1 MVYSYGVRAG
11 ELLKASRLERGLDQ
25 AALAR
30 RAGTTQNYI
39 SRVER
44 GVISPSV
51 RTLERLM
58 HAMGCRLVLE
68 ADPLP
73 FGNATASDLRSDLRD
88 RTAQQRVHEAMEL
101 SSFLT
106 GVSAA
111 AADAQPRVRN
121 GYGARKA

>member
-1 MVYSYGVRAG
+1 VHAG

-25 AALAR
+25 ATLAR
-30 RAGTTQNYI
+30 RAGTTQNYV

-44 GVISPSV
+44 GVVSPSV

-58 HAMGCRLVLE
+58 HAMGYRLVLDSE
-68 ADPLP
+68 PLP
-73 FGNATASDLRSDLRD
+73 FGNATAEVLRSDFRD
-88 RTAQQRVHEAMEL
+88 RTAHERVQEAMEL

-111 AADAQPRVRN
+111 AAAGETSRH
-121 GYGARKA
+121 GEG

>member
-1 MVYSYGVRAG
+1 MVYACGVKAG

-25 AALAR
+25 AGLAR
-30 RAGTTQNYI
+30 RSGTTQNYI

-58 HAMGCRLVLE
+58 HALGCRLVLDAE
-68 ADPLP
+68 LLP
-73 FGNATASDLRSDLRD
+73 FGNATASDLCSDFRD
-88 RTAQQRVHEAMEL
+88 RTAEERVHEAMEL

-106 GVSAA
+106 GVGAA
-111 AADAQPRVRN
+111 AAAQERVRD
-121 GYGARKA
+121 GWTSRKD